1 MLVYV
6 QMSDIILFA
15 QGPKGTSSL
24 CVFKYEMWPQIR
36 RENQLVIYLYTLV
49 VSEANKTYY
58 SIDLKHT
65 YYYWLKIILEGGIIV
80 VADSKEIKF
89 ILQYKMLE
97 R

>member
-36 RENQLVIYLYTLV
+36 RENQLILYLYTLV

-65 YYYWLKIILEGGIIV
+65 YYVLLIENNLSGIIV
-80 VADSKEIKF
+80 VAI
-89 ILQYKMLE
+89 
-97 R
+97 